1 MFPCYLFIFCLQSF
15 DLFLSFFKAKLIL
28 VFLNSFFCFQ
38 EELLGWR
45 KASVFDITDD
55 FHEPTR
61 NKAMQL
67 LALKPKPKIFP
78 VLANTL
84 RYTTR
89 DGCVIEAQVRF
100 QAFSTD
106 GEMVSLILITTES
119 YRCLSPEEADATPI
133 STTATTFPVITTT
146 TTVHSP
152 TTPTTT
158 TTTTTL
164 NNNNNNVENMMSPNT
179 LNTSIPAV
187 DSYAV
192 DNVVTC
198 FLEDNTDT
206 MDSIDNTAGN
216 STFYDDNNHYNTN
229 SYTDYLD
236 DNTNNNEGLNGGYV
250 EYNPPYVGEAPISS
264 RGTTSSLLLMDSS
277 FAYNPYL
284 VSQHTQEQKHAAG
297 GDAPR
302 HPCPGIY
309 PAFAGPSFA

>member
-1 MFPCYLFIFCLQSF
+1 
-15 DLFLSFFKAKLIL
+15 
-28 VFLNSFFCFQ
+28 
-38 EELLGWR
+38 LLGWR

-89 DGCVIEAQVRF
+89 DGSVIEAQVRF

-133 STTATTFPVITTT
+133 STTATSFPVITTT
-146 TTVHSP
+146 TTVATVHSP

-158 TTTTTL
+158 TTTTVNN
-164 NNNNNNVENMMSPNT
+164 NNNNNNVEVMLSPNT

-192 DNVVTC
+192 DNVVTR

-206 MDSIDNTAGN
+206 MDNIDN
-216 STFYDDNNHYNTN
+216 STFLDDDNNHYNTN
-229 SYTDYLD
+229 SYTDYFD
-236 DNTNNNEGLNGGYV
+236 DDDNHYNTNNNEGLNGGYV
-250 EYNPPYVGEAPISS
+250 EYNPPYVGEAPLPS
-264 RGTTSSLLLMDSS
+264 RGSTSSSSSLLLMDSS
-277 FAYNPYL
+277 SAYNPYL
-284 VSQHTQEQKHAAG
+284 VSQHTQEQKHVAG